1 MNVAKQLYR
10 LQEVD
15 LEIESDERALEEVKS
30 QLGESRAVIK
40 TQKQLEL
47 EQKSL
52 EELSRQQRSA
62 EWEIDDIST
71 KLAVAE
77 EQLFS
82 GRVKIPKELTNLQH
96 EVETFQARRNQLEE
110 QALEII
116 DQVEQA
122 LEVID
127 QVEQSEAMV
136 ARINNELETLT
147 ADWQRQQK
155 QLNDEVARLKAAL
168 TDLKAKRQRLAGEID
183 PSAFEFYQ
191 TLRKG
196 KGIAVARVE
205 QGICRGCR
213 ISLPTTDLQQ
223 ARSGNLVQCSSCGR
237 ILFLA

>member
-1 MNVAKQLYR
+1 MSVAKQLYR

-15 LEIESDERALEEVKS
+15 LEIESGKRALEQVAS
-30 QLGESRAVIK
+30 QLGESQAVIK
-40 TQKQLEL
+40 TQKQLVL
-47 EQKSL
+47 EQERLK
-52 EELSRQQRSA
+52 ELTRQQRSA

-71 KLAVAE
+71 KLAAAE

-82 GRVKIPKELTNLQH
+82 GRVKVPKELTNLQH
-96 EVETFQARRNQLEE
+96 EVEAFKARRDQLEE

-116 DQVEQA
+116 DR
-122 LEVID
+122 
-127 QVEQSEAMV
+127 VEQSEARV
-136 ARINNELETLT
+136 AKINGELEKLT

-155 QLNDEVARLKAAL
+155 QLSDEMERLKATLA
-168 TDLKAKRQRLAGEID
+168 DLKTKRQRLAGEID
-183 PSAFEFYQ
+183 SSAFEFYQ

-237 ILFLA
+237 ILFLP

>member
-1 MNVAKQLYR
+1 MSVAKQLYR

-15 LEIESDERALEEVKS
+15 LEIESDERALEEVTS
-30 QLGESRAVIK
+30 QLGESQAVIK

-47 EQKSL
+47 EQKRL

-71 KLAVAE
+71 KLAAAE

-82 GRVKIPKELTNLQH
+82 GKVKNPKELTNLQH
-96 EVETFQARRNQLEE
+96 EVEAFKARRDRLEE
-110 QALEII
+110 KALDII
-116 DQVEQA
+116 DR
-122 LEVID
+122 
-127 QVEQSEAMV
+127 VEQSEAKV
-136 ARINNELETLT
+136 AEINGELETLT

-155 QLNDEVARLKAAL
+155 QLNDERERLKAAL
-168 TDLKAKRQRLAGEID
+168 ADLKTKRQRLAGEID

-205 QGICRGCR
+205 QGICHGCR

>member
-1 MNVAKQLYR
+1 MSVAKQLYR

-15 LEIESDERALEEVKS
+15 LEIESGERALKQVKS
-30 QLGESRAVIK
+30 QLGESQAVVK

-47 EQKSL
+47 EQKRL
-52 EELSRQQRSA
+52 DDLSHQQRSA
-62 EWEIDDIST
+62 EWEIDDVTT
-71 KLAVAE
+71 KLAAAE

-82 GRVKIPKELTNLQH
+82 GKVKNPKELTNLQH
-96 EVETFQARRNQLEE
+96 EVEAFKTRRNQLEE
-110 QALEII
+110 K
-116 DQVEQA
+116 A

-127 QVEQSEAMV
+127 QVEQSEARV
-136 ARINNELETLT
+136 AKIKGELDKLT
-147 ADWQRQQK
+147 AEWQRQQK
-155 QLNDEVARLKAAL
+155 QLNDEMERLKATLAE
-168 TDLKAKRQRLAGEID
+168 LKSKRKRLAGEID
-183 PSAFEFYQ
+183 TAAFEFYE

-196 KGIAVARVE
+196 KGVAVVKVE

>member
-1 MNVAKQLYR
+1 MSVAKQLYR

-15 LEIESDERALEEVKS
+15 LEIESGERALKEVKS
-30 QLGESRAVIK
+30 QLGESQAVIEA
-40 TQKQLEL
+40 QKQLEL

-52 EELSRQQRSA
+52 EELTRQQRSA
-62 EWEIDDIST
+62 EWEIDDITT
-71 KLAVAE
+71 KLAAAE
-77 EQLFS
+77 ELLF
-82 GRVKIPKELTNLQH
+82 GGKIKNPKELTNLQH
-96 EVETFQARRNQLEE
+96 EVETFKARRDRLEE
-110 QALEII
+110 KALEII
-116 DQVEQA
+116 DR
-122 LEVID
+122 
-127 QVEQSEAMV
+127 VEQSEARV
-136 ARINNELETLT
+136 AKINSELKQLT

-155 QLNDEVARLKAAL
+155 QLGDEMERLKATLA
-168 TDLKAKRQRLAGEID
+168 DLKTKRQRLAGEID
-183 PSAFEFYQ
+183 PPAFEFYE

>member
-15 LEIESDERALEEVKS
+15 LEIESGERALKEVKS
-30 QLGESRAVIK
+30 QLGESQAVIK
-40 TQKQLEL
+40 TQKQLET
-47 EQKSL
+47 EQKQL

-62 EWEIDDIST
+62 EWEIDDITT
-71 KLAVAE
+71 KLAAAE
-77 EQLFS
+77 EQLF
-82 GRVKIPKELTNLQH
+82 GGKVKNPKELTNLQH
-96 EVETFQARRNQLEE
+96 EVEAFKTRRNRLEE
-110 QALEII
+110 KALEII
-116 DQVEQA
+116 DQVEQ
-122 LEVID
+122 
-127 QVEQSEAMV
+127 SEARV
-136 ARINNELETLT
+136 AKIKSELDKLT
-147 ADWQRQQK
+147 AEWQRQQK
-155 QLNDEVARLKAAL
+155 KLSDEMARLKDSLA
-168 TDLKAKRQRLAGEID
+168 DLKAKRQRLAGEID
-183 PSAFEFYQ
+183 PPAFEFYQ